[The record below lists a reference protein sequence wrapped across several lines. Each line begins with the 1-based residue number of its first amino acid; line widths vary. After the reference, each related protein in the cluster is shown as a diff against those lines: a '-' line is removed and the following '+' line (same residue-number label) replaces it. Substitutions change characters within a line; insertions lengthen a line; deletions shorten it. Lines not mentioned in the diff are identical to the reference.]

1 MALTKRLLGS
11 SGLEITTVGFG
22 SWAIGGGGWS
32 YGWGPQ
38 DDAESIATMRHAIDS
53 GINWIDTAA
62 IYGLGHSE
70 EVVGRLLREIPQSQ
84 RPFIFTKCGMAFEED
99 RMAEPQRTLK
109 PDSIRGECE
118 ASLHRLGVERID
130 LYQFHWPDE
139 TGTPIEDSWATM
151 VELIEEGKVRAGG
164 VSNFDVNLL
173 ERCEKIRHV
182 DSLQPPFS
190 LINRSIAASEI
201 RWCASHQTGV
211 ICYSPMQSGLLTDS
225 FSRDRIANLAQDDW
239 RRRSNYVQEPNLSRN
254 LALRD
259 SLRPIAQR
267 HNTSVSSVAI
277 AWTLAWPGVTG
288 AIVGAR
294 TPKQVDGW
302 IGAASL
308 ELTDQDLTEIA
319 AAIERTHHSVRYV
332 STYVHLDY
340 PGGDVPADKRE
351 AQFLRLRDRIG
362 ERAARKFQ
370 AKEFEGTPRGII
382 LRSIDFRN

>member
-1 MALTKRLLGS
+1 MALTKRSLGS
-11 SGLEITTVGFG
+11 SGLQITTVGFG

-38 DDAESIATMRHAIDS
+38 DDDESIATMRHAIDL

-70 EVVGRLLREIPQSQ
+70 EVVGRLLREIPQSK
-84 RPFIFTKCGMAFEED
+84 RPLIFTKCGMAFESD
-99 RMAEPQRTLK
+99 RMAEPQRSLK
-109 PDSIRGECE
+109 PDFIRRECE
-118 ASLHRLGVERID
+118 ASLRRLGVERID

-139 TGTPIEDSWATM
+139 TGTPVEDSWATM
-151 VELIEEGKVRAGG
+151 VQLIEEGKVRAGG

-190 LINRSIAASEI
+190 LINRAVAASEI
-201 RWCASHQTGV
+201 PWCASHQTGV

-225 FSRDRIANLAQDDW
+225 FSRERIANLAQDDW
-239 RRRSNYVQEPNLSRN
+239 RRRSPYFQEPNLSRN

-308 ELTDQDLTEIA
+308 ELTDTDLTEIA
-319 AAIERTHHSVRYV
+319 AAIERTGAGTGPIRPS
-332 STYVHLDY
+332 
-340 PGGDVPADKRE
+340 
-351 AQFLRLRDRIG
+351 
-362 ERAARKFQ
+362 AAKK
-370 AKEFEGTPRGII
+370 AAGPR
-382 LRSIDFRN
+382 SA